1 MKISANDLIDLT
13 QEIFAAAGSSEAEAL
28 CIARHLVEANL
39 VGHDSHGV
47 IRIMTY
53 VQWAREGNV
62 VPNQTVQVIME
73 TDNLAVLDGRSGF
86 GQSIGEQAV
95 QMGIDKAAAAGGSV
109 IALRD
114 SAHLGRIGDWPQMAA
129 DANLLSLHFVNTSGK
144 GMLVAPFGG
153 ISRRLSACPIAA
165 GVPIVQGDPLILDIS
180 GCTMAEGKIR
190 VALNKGVSVPEG
202 SIIDGQGN
210 PTNDPQVFYGDPGA
224 ILPFGGHKGYG
235 LTMIAEVLAGA
246 LTGGGCTNPKNAGRL
261 HNGMLSIYLDPYRFQ
276 DEAVLQ
282 QELKRFVEFVKSSET
297 VTPDGEILM
306 PGDPERRTKQRRL
319 AEGIELDETTW
330 TQIQETR
337 QQLKVDG

>member
-1 MKISANDLIDLT
+1 MKIPANDLIDLT
-13 QEIFAAAGSSEAEAL
+13 RKIFAAAGSSDAEAH
-28 CIARHLVEANL
+28 CVARHLVEANL

-62 VPNQTVQVIME
+62 VANQKVEVILE
-73 TDNLAVLDGRSGF
+73 TDNLAVLDGRSGY

-95 QMGIDKAAAAGGSV
+95 QLGIDKAAAAGVSV

-153 ISRRLSACPIAA
+153 ISRRMSACPIAA
-165 GVPIVQGDPLILDIS
+165 GVPISGGDPLILDIS
-180 GCTMAEGKIR
+180 GCTVAEGKIR
-190 VALNKGVSVPEG
+190 VALNKGVSLPDGCV
-202 SIIDGQGN
+202 IDGQGR

-235 LTMIAEVLAGA
+235 LTIIAEVLAGA

-276 DEAVLQ
+276 DEAIFQ
-282 QELKRFVEFVKSSET
+282 QELRRFIEFVKSSET
-297 VTPDGEILM
+297 VAPDGEILM
-306 PGDPERRTKQRRL
+306 PGDPERRTRQRRL
-319 AEGIELDETTW
+319 AEGIDLDETTW
-330 TQIQETR
+330 SQIQETCR
-337 QQLKVDG
+337 ELNVV